1 LALKLVKAVDAHT
14 LKIVGIQVCIDT
26 ADETVRAQIIDAL
39 RPLGSAS
46 SKTEFNCVVKIYGP
60 GTALDTIG
68 QDIEDQVRVFV
79 LACKAQP
86 QRVSEALRL
95 GAKDALIWTEDAREE
110 FCLRVEHVC
119 QEARF
124 AAEQSTDR
132 RDLSALLDLSEA
144 LTTSSDVEATLHQ
157 IAKRMA
163 EVMHSERCSIILL
176 GDDHRRGIVVADSQD
191 AAVTNHPI
199 AVTSYPEI
207 SQVVRTRRAL
217 VVDDV
222 GKDPLFDEVREL
234 IKTKPVGNTALFP
247 VHLNTRVQGIL
258 MMRGGDVRTEG
269 LTPRQ
274 IRFATI
280 IANATA
286 IAIRNARMYRSI
298 RDRTERVLSARI
310 KAERRLRQLEK
321 YQRFFDLAG
330 DGLAIVDGRGQILFA
345 NQAALEIFGFA
356 QEDLSQL
363 RISDVVVEED
373 AQLVRDLFAG
383 FQEGQYRT
391 RFDLRIVK
399 ADGAHRTLSIS
410 TASLDPEADA
420 LARELHRD
428 IPKEKVIEVAAIISF
443 RDVTETRTIQ
453 GELKKT
459 KDFLENVI
467 ESSVDAIIAS
477 DMKGR
482 ILIYNA
488 GAERILGY
496 TAQEV
501 VGVMSVTDLY
511 VDGVARIIMKAF
523 WSEDYGGIGRYGG
536 GRHDLMTKDGQRVPI
551 SISAAMV
558 FHNEEAIAS
567 VGIFRDLR
575 DRIRMENALES
586 AQKKLEKTERQAA
599 IVELAGT
606 AAHELSQ
613 PLTTIMGSAEL
624 LKRRLEGSAHS
635 EKMLD
640 RILDQSERMADLLK
654 KIGQITRYETKPY
667 LKKTNI
673 IDLEASSEDKEHT

>member
-1 LALKLVKAVDAHT
+1 
-14 LKIVGIQVCIDT
+14 
-26 ADETVRAQIIDAL
+26 
-39 RPLGSAS
+39 
-46 SKTEFNCVVKIYGP
+46 
-60 GTALDTIG
+60 
-68 QDIEDQVRVFV
+68 
-79 LACKAQP
+79 
-86 QRVSEALRL
+86 
-95 GAKDALIWTEDAREE
+95 
-110 FCLRVEHVC
+110 
-119 QEARF
+119 
-124 AAEQSTDR
+124 
-132 RDLSALLDLSEA
+132 
-144 LTTSSDVEATLHQ
+144 
-157 IAKRMA
+157 M
-163 EVMHSERCSIILL
+163 
-176 GDDHRRGIVVADSQD
+176 
-191 AAVTNHPI
+191 
-199 AVTSYPEI
+199 
-207 SQVVRTRRAL
+207 
-217 VVDDV
+217 
-222 GKDPLFDEVREL
+222 
-234 IKTKPVGNTALFP
+234 
-247 VHLNTRVQGIL
+247 
-258 MMRGGDVRTEG
+258 
-269 LTPRQ
+269 
-274 IRFATI
+274 
-280 IANATA
+280 
-286 IAIRNARMYRSI
+286 
-298 RDRTERVLSARI
+298 
-310 KAERRLRQLEK
+310 
-321 YQRFFDLAG
+321 
-330 DGLAIVDGRGQILFA
+330 
-345 NQAALEIFGFA
+345 
-356 QEDLSQL
+356 
-363 RISDVVVEED
+363 
-373 AQLVRDLFAG
+373 
-383 FQEGQYRT
+383 
-391 RFDLRIVK
+391 
-399 ADGAHRTLSIS
+399 
-410 TASLDPEADA
+410 
-420 LARELHRD
+420 
-428 IPKEKVIEVAAIISF
+428 
-443 RDVTETRTIQ
+443 
-453 GELKKT
+453 KKT

-523 WSEDYGGIGRYGG
+523 WSEDYNGIRRYGD

-599 IVELAGT
+599 IVEQAGT